1 MRRIAHVFPIL
12 ATLGLAATLSACA
25 QITPQPALPPPL
37 PSATRN
43 ILLSDLAHCGV
54 PTSAACAR
62 IHVALANGYLS
73 GGPLNS
79 TALGNAARELGL
91 AAQNN
96 QVATETLPL
105 RRVVHA
111 LREHTTTK
119 DACITELRL
128 AQARSATAQ
137 AQSAAAQARLNRLK
151 NLLREHAAKSLDH
164 HVLKQP

>member
-25 QITPQPALPPPL
+25 QLTPQPALPLPL
-37 PSATRN
+37 PSATRSV
-43 ILLSDLAHCGV
+43 LLSDLAHCGL

-96 QVATETLPL
+96 EMAAETFPL

-111 LREHTTTK
+111 LQEHTTTK
-119 DACITELRL
+119 DACVAELRL
-128 AQARSATAQ
+128 AQARSATVQ
-137 AQSAAAQARLNRLK
+137 AQSAAAQARLNRLE
-151 NLLREHAAKSLDH
+151 NLLHDHAEKSLDH
-164 HVLKQP
+164 HVPKQP

>member
-1 MRRIAHVFPIL
+1 MRRIAHFFPSL
-12 ATLGLAATLSACA
+12 ATLGLAATLNACA
-25 QITPQPALPPPL
+25 QLTPQPALPPSL

-43 ILLSDLAHCGV
+43 RLLSDLAHCGL

-73 GGPLNS
+73 GGPLNG

-96 QVATETLPL
+96 EVAVDTFPL

-111 LREHTTTK
+111 LQEHTTTK
-119 DACITELRL
+119 DACVAELRL

-137 AQSAAAQARLNRLK
+137 AQSAAAQARLNRLE
-151 NLLREHAAKSLDH
+151 NLLHDHAEKSLDH
-164 HVLKQP
+164 HVPKLP

>member
-1 MRRIAHVFPIL
+1 MRWIAHFFPTL
-12 ATLGLAATLSACA
+12 ATLGLVATLSACA
-25 QITPQPALPPPL
+25 QLTPQPALPPPL
-37 PSATRN
+37 PSATRS
-43 ILLSDLAHCGV
+43 ILLSDLAHCGL

-96 QVATETLPL
+96 EVAAETFPL

-111 LREHTTTK
+111 LQEHTATK
-119 DACITELRL
+119 DACVAELKL

-137 AQSAAAQARLNRLK
+137 AQSAAAQARLNRLES
-151 NLLREHAAKSLDH
+151 LLHDHAEKSLDH
-164 HVLKQP
+164 HVPKQP